1 MKVWKYG
8 LSGQNGR
15 KVSLPGDNRWSK
27 RKSERFPT
35 EQSPIREGGIFA
47 IFRSRHFFPS
57 FFWKFYTPR
66 FSHLAPMSFL
76 ETVKWL
82 WPECQ
87 IDHPANCGIWALSHF
102 IFAITQ
108 YQEFF
113 MIFFSSFWFL
123 LFLIC
128 YNNFMMFLSLLYC
141 RQKAFIWIWLKLH
154 ATTFGSWDPS
164 SSNDDT
170 HKITNKENF
179 KSVKVIALDSFSLQA
194 WISWSWDKCK
204 CVRARIFQVRTQ
216 RHCLQPLYLSTTLS
230 FHSSIVFYCL
240 FLSIFVI
247 ANPSF
252 LSILNYLDWTRT
264 YYLRNR

>member
-1 MKVWKYG
+1 MR
-8 LSGQNGR
+8 GQPSKDLILIFVDTSLVMSFDPICWENGKR
-15 KVSLPGDNRWSK
+15 FDFDVPISFGQEWRYENMDFLAKMGGKCLCQETIGGAFCPTTGDNRWSK

-66 FSHLAPMSFL
+66 CMNRISHLAPMSFL

-113 MIFFSSFWFL
+113 MIFFLLFDSSFFL
-123 LFLIC
+123 F
-128 YNNFMMFLSLLYC
+128 
-141 RQKAFIWIWLKLH
+141 
-154 ATTFGSWDPS
+154 
-164 SSNDDT
+164 
-170 HKITNKENF
+170 
-179 KSVKVIALDSFSLQA
+179 VII
-194 WISWSWDKCK
+194 ISWCFFHFSTADK
-204 CVRARIFQVRTQ
+204 RRLSEFDLFYMRLLLGHET
-216 RHCLQPLYLSTTLS
+216 PLPAMTTLTKS
-230 FHSSIVFYCL
+230 QTKKTSKV
-240 FLSIFVI
+240 
-247 ANPSF
+247 
-252 LSILNYLDWTRT
+252 WK
-264 YYLRNR
+264 

>member
-1 MKVWKYG
+1 MSNRSSTQLRN
-8 LSGQNGR
+8 LSTFSFHFRNHIISR
-15 KVSLPGDNRWSK
+15 
-27 RKSERFPT
+27 
-35 EQSPIREGGIFA
+35 IF
-47 IFRSRHFFPS
+47 
-57 FFWKFYTPR
+57 
-66 FSHLAPMSFL
+66 L
-76 ETVKWL
+76 
-82 WPECQ
+82 
-87 IDHPANCGIWALSHF
+87 
-102 IFAITQ
+102 
-108 YQEFF
+108 
-113 MIFFSSFWFL
+113 IFFSSLWFL

-204 CVRARIFQVRTQ
+204 CVRARIFQVRTR

-247 ANPSF
+247 VNPSF
-252 LSILNYLDWTRT
+252 LFILNYLDWTRT
-264 YYLRNR
+264 YYQK